1 MVPWSPVTTHCAT
14 ASLTIVA
21 PMGKPL
27 PRALAVVRI
36 SGCADGGSEAC
47 AHKVPV
53 RESPHWISS

>member
-1 MVPWSPVTTHCAT
+1 MTTQFAT
-14 ASLTIVA
+14 SSFTIVA
-21 PMGKPL
+21 PMGKPF

-53 RESPHWISS
+53 RESPH